1 MKKSEKKKKTRRNQN
16 MWKEVQSYKEKIKN
30 KMIMK
35 PVDKTERM
43 NDDLDFTTELEKNDV
58 PSYCNIKEV

>member
-1 MKKSEKKKKTRRNQN
+1 